1 MPFEARYFDGTT
13 QVLLLGGGCG
23 EDPETNLVATTKKDS
38 RGMATTILNVWDII
52 ENYRNGFLK
61 GVCSLM

>member
-1 MPFEARYFDGTT
+1 VPFEARYFDGTT

-23 EDPETNLVATTKKDS
+23 EDPETNLVATTKKNS
-38 RGMATTILNVWDII
+38 RGMTTTILNVWDII